1 MKDGYTEEVGNMKSE
16 QTKKDLMYL
25 LLMFGI
31 LLLSVAACVCVCLFG
46 E

>member
-1 MKDGYTEEVGNMKSE
+1 MDEFENRDEPVDTQKQFKD
-16 QTKKDLMYL
+16 DLMYL

-31 LLLSVAACVCVCLFG
+31 FLLSIAACVCVCLFG

>member
-1 MKDGYTEEVGNMKSE
+1 MQDDYTEEADDMKSE
-16 QTKKDLMYL
+16 QIKKDLMYL
-25 LLMFGI
+25 LLMFDI

>member
-1 MKDGYTEEVGNMKSE
+1 MQDDYTEEVDNMKSE
-16 QTKKDLMYL
+16 QIKKDLMYL